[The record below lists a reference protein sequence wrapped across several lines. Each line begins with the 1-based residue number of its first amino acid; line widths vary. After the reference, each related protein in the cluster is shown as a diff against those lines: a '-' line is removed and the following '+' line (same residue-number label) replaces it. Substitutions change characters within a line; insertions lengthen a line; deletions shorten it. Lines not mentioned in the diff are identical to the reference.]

1 MLPEISGSTFSGSFS
16 NIDTARDPAEYVR
29 CMDDANA
36 MEFFR
41 TAKEHTY
48 ALLALPTGNHVLDV
62 GCGTGDDVRALAQLV
77 GPTGRAVGL
86 DSSVTMIDAA
96 RLRSAG
102 QTGVEFR
109 IGDAQR
115 LDFADATF
123 DACRTDRV
131 LQHLSDPALA
141 VHEIVRVL
149 RPGGRL
155 VAFEPDTG
163 GLLLDAPDK
172 ALTRKIL
179 NFRSDAVRSGW
190 IGRQLQR
197 LFKTAGLIN
206 VEVLVLPSPRSDY
219 AHTNASLRLDYY
231 AKCAADAE
239 VISHAEAARWSESL
253 AAWAADGFFF
263 CLVTMLVVIGR
274 KP

>member
-1 MLPEISGSTFSGSFS
+1 MLPDISGSTFSGSFS
-16 NIDTARDPAEYVR
+16 NIDNARDPAEYVR
-29 CMDDANA
+29 FMDDANA

-48 ALLALPTGNHVLDV
+48 ALLALQAGNHVLDV
-62 GCGTGDDVRALAQLV
+62 GCGTGDDVRALAHLV

-86 DSSVTMIDAA
+86 DSSVTMIEAA

-149 RPGGRL
+149 RPCGRL

>member
-1 MLPEISGSTFSGSFS
+1 MSTFSGSFS
-16 NIDTARDPAEYVR
+16 NIDGAGDPAEYVR
-29 CMDDANA
+29 FMDDANA

-48 ALLALPTGNHVLDV
+48 ALLALQAGNHVLDV
-62 GCGTGDDVRALAQLV
+62 GCGTGDDVRAMARVV
-77 GPTGRAVGL
+77 GPTGLAVGL
-86 DSSVTMIDAA
+86 DSSLTMIGAA
-96 RLRSAG
+96 RERSEG
-102 QTGVEFR
+102 QIGVEFR

-115 LDFADATF
+115 LDFADASF

-131 LQHLSDPALA
+131 LQHLSDPGQA
-141 VHEIVRVL
+141 VHEIARVL

-155 VAFEPDTG
+155 VAFEPDAG
-163 GLLLDAPDK
+163 ALLLDAPDK

-190 IGRQLQR
+190 IGRQLAR
-197 LFKTAGLIN
+197 LFRTAGLTN
-206 VEVLVLPSPRSDY
+206 VEAQVLPSPRSDY

-231 AKCAADAE
+231 AQRAADSG

-253 AAWAADGFFF
+253 AAWAADGSFF
-263 CLVTMLVVIGR
+263 CLVTMFVVVGR
-274 KP
+274 KPHV

>member
-1 MLPEISGSTFSGSFS
+1 MLPEIGGSTFSGSFS

-29 CMDDANA
+29 FMDDANA

-41 TAKEHTY
+41 TAKEHTH
-48 ALLALPTGNHVLDV
+48 ALLALQVGDHVLDV
-62 GCGTGDDVRALAQLV
+62 GCGTGDDVRALKQIV
-77 GPTGRAVGL
+77 GPGGLAVGL
-86 DSSVTMIDAA
+86 DSSLTMIDAA
-96 RLRSAG
+96 RQRSKG

-115 LDFADATF
+115 LDFADAAF

-131 LQHLSDPALA
+131 LQHLSDPGQA
-141 VHEIVRVL
+141 VNEMVRVL

-163 GLLLDAPDK
+163 ALLLDAPDK
-172 ALTRKIL
+172 AVTRKIL
-179 NFRSDAVRSGW
+179 NFRGDAVRSGW
-190 IGRQLQR
+190 IGRQLPR
-197 LFKTAGLIN
+197 LFKTAGLRN
-206 VEVLVLPSPRSDY
+206 VDVLVLPSPRSDY

-231 AKCAADAE
+231 AKCAADAG
-239 VISHAEAARWSESL
+239 VITHAEAAGWSESL
-253 AAWAADGFFF
+253 AAWAADGSFF
-263 CLVTMLVVIGR
+263 CLVTMFVVVGR

>member
-1 MLPEISGSTFSGSFS
+1 
-16 NIDTARDPAEYVR
+16 
-29 CMDDANA
+29 

-41 TAKEHTY
+41 AAKERTY
-48 ALLALPTGNHVLDV
+48 ALLALQAGNHVLDV
-62 GCGTGDDVRALAQLV
+62 GCGTGDDVRALARIV
-77 GPTGRAVGL
+77 GPTGLAVGL
-86 DSSVTMIDAA
+86 DSSLTMIGAA
-96 RLRSAG
+96 RQRSEG
-102 QTGVEFR
+102 QNEVEFR
-109 IGDAQR
+109 VGDAQR

-131 LQHLSDPALA
+131 LQHLSDPGQA

-149 RPGGRL
+149 RPGGRV
-155 VAFEPDTG
+155 VAFEPDSG

-172 ALTRKIL
+172 MLTRKIL

-190 IGRQLQR
+190 IGRQLPR
-197 LFKTAGLIN
+197 LFGAAGLTDI
-206 VEVLVLPSPRSDY
+206 EVLVLPSPRTDY

-231 AKCAADAE
+231 AQCAADAE

-263 CLVTMLVVIGR
+263 CLVTMLVVVGAR
-274 KP
+274 QALEAATR